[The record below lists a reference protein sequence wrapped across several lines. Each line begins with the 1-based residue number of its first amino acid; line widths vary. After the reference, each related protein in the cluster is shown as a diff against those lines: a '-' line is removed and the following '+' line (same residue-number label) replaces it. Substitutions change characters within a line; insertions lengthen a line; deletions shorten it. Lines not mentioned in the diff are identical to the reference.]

1 MKKIIFILCALA
13 PGASLLLISAAASAQ
28 NEAVENYFK
37 NKGVVLLANCAH
49 PSNTFEGGTYAV
61 YDQYVIVDIAY
72 TEGVHTKLRVDRQG
86 YGFSRVFVL
95 ADNDFVHPF
104 SFMKVVSDL
113 ALAQYKDSDAKNEV
127 IRNLENML
135 NRELKDWKGTD
146 WALLLVNLDYFS
158 N

>member
-1 MKKIIFILCALA
+1 MKKIIFILCTLAL
-13 PGASLLLISAAASAQ
+13 SAAANAQ
-28 NEAVENYFK
+28 NETIGNYFK

-49 PSNTFEGGTYAV
+49 PSNTFEGGTYSV

-72 TEGVHTKLRVDRQG
+72 TEGIHTELRVDRLG
-86 YGFSRVFVL
+86 YGFSRVSVL

-104 SFMKVVSDL
+104 SFMKVITDI

-127 IRNLENML
+127 VRNLENML

-146 WALLLVNLDYFS
+146 WALLLINLDYFS

>member
-1 MKKIIFILCALA
+1 MKARLIIFT
-13 PGASLLLISAAASAQ
+13 LLLISAAANAQ
-28 NEAVENYFK
+28 NEVMENYFK

-49 PSNTFEGGTYAV
+49 PSNTFEGGTYSV

-72 TEGVHTKLRVDRQG
+72 SGGIYTELRLDRLG
-86 YGFSRVFVL
+86 YGFSRVSVL
-95 ADNDFVHPF
+95 KDNDFVHPF
-104 SFMKVVSDL
+104 SFMKMITDL

-135 NRELKDWKGTD
+135 NRELKDWTGTD
-146 WALLLVNLDYFS
+146 WALLLINLDYFS